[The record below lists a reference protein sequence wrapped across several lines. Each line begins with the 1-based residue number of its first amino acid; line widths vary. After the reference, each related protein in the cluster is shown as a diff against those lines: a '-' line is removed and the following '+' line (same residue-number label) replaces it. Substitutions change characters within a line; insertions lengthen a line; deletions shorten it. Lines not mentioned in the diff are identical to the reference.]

1 MFLPFTTSVLVCIFP
16 PSFPW
21 EIVITSPNTE
31 IRHSLKPPFLSLPKR
46 VLFTDHLLPVSII
59 LQKVSKRRFTFSF
72 NFPNRLTFQK
82 FLDFL
87 VLFKRML
94 IQSFDKRVVVFMIQD
109 VHFRYFQILQI
120 FNILSG

>member
-1 MFLPFTTSVLVCIFP
+1 MVTRIPSNLTDSRTGYFSFEVSSHATASKGLNFFSV
-16 PSFPW
+16 
-21 EIVITSPNTE
+21 
-31 IRHSLKPPFLSLPKR
+31 
-46 VLFTDHLLPVSII
+46 TDHLLPVSII

-94 IQSFDKRVVVFMIQD
+94 IQSFDKRVVVFIIQD